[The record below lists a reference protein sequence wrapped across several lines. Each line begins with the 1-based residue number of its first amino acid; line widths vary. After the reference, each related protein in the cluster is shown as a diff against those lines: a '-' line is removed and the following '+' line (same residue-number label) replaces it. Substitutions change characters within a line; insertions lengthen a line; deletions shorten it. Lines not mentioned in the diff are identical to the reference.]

1 MLQVINFMVKDFFFP
16 DLSDIFVLFYC
27 YFFSSG
33 SIT

>member
-16 DLSDIFVLFYC
+16 VLSDIFVLFY